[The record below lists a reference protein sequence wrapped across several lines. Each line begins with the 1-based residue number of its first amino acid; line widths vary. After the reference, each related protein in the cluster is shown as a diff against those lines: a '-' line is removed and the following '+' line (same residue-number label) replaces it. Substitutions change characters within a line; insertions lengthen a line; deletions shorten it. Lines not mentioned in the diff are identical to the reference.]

1 MTLFTR
7 LLFSMALLV
16 GAGGVTAES
25 ASGANENWYQVEVL
39 IFAQVDN
46 FGDESASA
54 AEQLSYPTELIDV
67 EDGDSPF
74 PLMTKDERQLGP
86 EAYTLDQSDSYRVL
100 YHQAWRQPG
109 RGSANMPWIRVAGG
123 SKHGAHHELEGSVRV
138 YLSRFLHLETDLWK
152 IVPGSNTDSS
162 GSGSG
167 SGSGTNSD
175 SNSYRSVTSPDPVNS
190 DLQDNDL
197 QNNDLQN
204 NSLPNDG
211 LENSALQNNDLQ
223 ESALQDSGLQNRTF
237 ENPIAEHPIPRHV
250 TLPAIPGNH
259 LAVET
264 MVTGKAFTLRE
275 SRQIAPGK
283 LVYLDHA
290 NMGMLVK
297 INRVQP

>member
-16 GAGGVTAES
+16 GAGSVTAEG
-25 ASGANENWYQVEVL
+25 ASDVTTKKTTDANENWYQVEVL

-54 AEQLSYPTELIDV
+54 SEQLSYPAELIDV
-67 EDGDSPF
+67 EDSDSPF
-74 PLMTKDERQLGP
+74 PLITKDERQLGP
-86 EAYTLDQSDSYRVL
+86 EAYTLGRSNNYRVL

-109 RGSANMPWIRVAGG
+109 RGSANMPWVRIAGG

-167 SGSGTNSD
+167 ADSD
-175 SNSYRSVTSPDPVNS
+175 PDSYHSAASPDVVNP
-190 DLQDNDL
+190 DLR
-197 QNNDLQN
+197 NNDL
-204 NSLPNDG
+204 LD
-211 LENSALQNNDLQ
+211 DD
-223 ESALQDSGLQNRTF
+223 LQDSGLQNRTF
-237 ENPIAEHPIPRHV
+237 ENPTAEPPIPRHV

-275 SRQIAPGK
+275 SRQIAPGE
-283 LVYLDHA
+283 LYYLDHA

-297 INRVQP
+297 VNRVQP

>member
-7 LLFSMALLV
+7 LLLSIALLV
-16 GAGGVTAES
+16 SAGSVTAE
-25 ASGANENWYQVEVL
+25 GAIPGSNAVGSSENWYQVEVL

-54 AEQLSYPTELIDV
+54 AEQLNYPAELIDI
-67 EDGDSPF
+67 EDSDSPF
-74 PLMTKDERQLGP
+74 PLITKDERQLGP
-86 EAYTLDQSDSYRVL
+86 EAYTLGRSDSYRVL

-109 RGSANMPWIRVAGG
+109 RGSANMPWVRIAGG

-152 IVPGSNTDSS
+152 IVFGSNAD
-162 GSGSG
+162 
-167 SGSGTNSD
+167 
-175 SNSYRSVTSPDPVNS
+175 SYRSAASPDAVNP
-190 DLQDNDL
+190 DLQNSGL

-204 NSLPNDG
+204 
-211 LENSALQNNDLQ
+211 SALQN
-223 ESALQDSGLQNRTF
+223 SAL
-237 ENPIAEHPIPRHV
+237 ENPIAEQPIPRHV

-264 MVTGKAFTLRE
+264 MVAGSAFTMRE
-275 SRQIAPGK
+275 SRQVALGE

-297 INRVQP
+297 VNRVQR

>member
-16 GAGGVTAES
+16 GAGSVTAE
-25 ASGANENWYQVEVL
+25 GAIPGSNAIGSSENWYQVEVL

-67 EDGDSPF
+67 EDSDSPF
-74 PLMTKDERQLGP
+74 PLITKDERQLGP
-86 EAYTLDQSDSYRVL
+86 EAYTLGRSNNYRVL

-109 RGSANMPWIRVAGG
+109 RGSANMPWVRIAGG
-123 SKHGAHHELEGSVRV
+123 GKHGAHHELEGSVRV

-152 IVPGSNTDSS
+152 IVFGSNTDSS
-162 GSGSG
+162 SPV
-167 SGSGTNSD
+167 SD
-175 SNSYRSVTSPDPVNS
+175 TDSYRSAASPDVVNP
-190 DLQDNDL
+190 DLR
-197 QNNDLQN
+197 NNDLQN

-211 LENSALQNNDLQ
+211 LEN
-223 ESALQDSGLQNRTF
+223 SALQDSGLQNRTF

-275 SRQIAPGK
+275 SRQIAPGE
-283 LVYLDHA
+283 LYYLDHA

-297 INRVQP
+297 VNRVQP

>member
-1 MTLFTR
+1 MTLLTR

-25 ASGANENWYQVEVL
+25 TTPGSGENWYQVEVL
-39 IFAQVDN
+39 IFDQIDN

-67 EDGDSPF
+67 EDSDSPF
-74 PLMTKDERQLGP
+74 PLITKDERQLGP
-86 EAYTLDQSDSYRVL
+86 EAYTLGQSNNYRVL

-109 RGSANMPWIRVAGG
+109 RGSANMPWVRIAGG
-123 SKHGAHHELEGSVRV
+123 NKHGAHHELEGSVRV

-152 IVPGSNTDSS
+152 VVPGSNAGSSSPVSDTD
-162 GSGSG
+162 
-167 SGSGTNSD
+167 
-175 SNSYRSVTSPDPVNS
+175 SYRSAASPVSVNP

-197 QNNDLQN
+197 QNSDL
-204 NSLPNDG
+204 LDDG
-211 LENSALQNNDLQ
+211 LEASAL
-223 ESALQDSGLQNRTF
+223 
-237 ENPIAEHPIPRHV
+237 ENPIVEHPIPRHV
-250 TLPAIPGNH
+250 TLPAIPGNR

-264 MVTGKAFTLRE
+264 MVTGSAFTLRE
-275 SRQIAPGK
+275 SRQIALGE

-290 NMGMLVK
+290 NMGMLVR